1 MSKDGASEG
10 TSEWKYV
17 LKRALGIIIT
27 ITNILS
33 PSISSLPSPSVL
45 GRYSSPSFQRTR
57 DIEGSGAFLFCSPN
71 KSTTT
76 CWLLG
81 GALPFATR
89 FSLVRP
95 GFVVVREDKYNKKLC
110 RRRRTVCSG
119 LSNYFVLSLF
129 KDGPNYNL

>member
-110 RRRRTVCSG
+110 RRRTVCSG

>member
-1 MSKDGASEG
+1 MEICFEKGPFNNNNDY
-10 TSEWKYV
+10 KY
-17 LKRALGIIIT
+17 T
-27 ITNILS
+27 I
-33 PSISSLPSPSVL
+33 PISSLSHPSVL
-45 GRYSSPSFQRTR
+45 GRYSPPSFERTR
-57 DIEGSGAFLFCSPN
+57 DTEGSGSAFLFCSPK

-110 RRRRTVCSG
+110 RRRTVCSG